1 MRTMIMSLN
10 NWPRRKNNEY
20 IFQSTEEAF
29 FFANLALDKPDVIS
43 SLKRGRAIALKNISQ
58 ERVAGFPNLQR
69 MMDLAVKA
77 QFFRECL
84 EEVDRIKKE
93 VPKDD
98 KA

>member
-1 MRTMIMSLN
+1 MIMSLDR
-10 NWPRRKNNEY
+10 WPRRKTGEY

-29 FFANLALDKPDVIS
+29 FFANLALGKPDVIS
-43 SLKRGRAIALKNISQ
+43 NLKRSMVLA
-58 ERVAGFPNLQR
+58 RVAVNNERTRGTPNLQR

>member
-1 MRTMIMSLN
+1 MRTLIMSLS

-43 SLKRGRAIALKNISQ
+43 SLKRAMVLARVSVNN
-58 ERVAGFPNLQR
+58 ERTRGTPNLQR

-84 EEVDRIKKE
+84 EEIDRIKKE
-93 VPKDD
+93 VPKDA